1 MRTPVVKAA
10 RNLVSEEE
18 GSEVEDVVY
27 PQAEDQEAL
36 LMSLGKNR
44 SFPVVTISGS
54 VLKERAQ
61 PGEGQHTRMSLA
73 LFTYCI

>member
-1 MRTPVVKAA
+1 MHTPVAKAA
-10 RNLVSEEE
+10 QNSITEEE

-36 LMSLGKNR
+36 LMSFGRNR
-44 SFPVVTISGS
+44 SFPKVTIPGS

-61 PGEGQHTRMSLA
+61 PGEGKHTRMSLA